1 MNNETKI
8 KTDLPIKANP
18 EIISKKKELEDL
30 LRNNNIKNN
39 VIKE

>member
-8 KTDLPIKANP
+8 KTDLLIKAKP
-18 EIISKKKELEDL
+18 ETILRKELEDL
-30 LRNNNIKNN
+30 LKNNNIKNN

>member
-8 KTDLPIKANP
+8 KTDLLIKANP
-18 EIISKKKELEDL
+18 EIISKKELEDL

-39 VIKE
+39 IIKE

>member
-8 KTDLPIKANP
+8 KTDLLIKAKP
-18 EIISKKKELEDL
+18 ETILRKELEDL
-30 LRNNNIKNN
+30 LKNNN

>member
-8 KTDLPIKANP
+8 KTDLLIKTNP
-18 EIISKKKELEDL
+18 EIISRKEVEDL
-30 LRNNNIKNN
+30 LKNNNIKNN

>member
-8 KTDLPIKANP
+8 KTDLLIKAKP
-18 EIISKKKELEDL
+18 EIISRKEFKDL
-30 LRNNNIKNN
+30 LKNNNIKNS

>member
-8 KTDLPIKANP
+8 KTNLLIKANP
-18 EIISKKKELEDL
+18 EIISRKELEDL
-30 LRNNNIKNN
+30 LKNNNIKNN